1 MLLLWRLLACS
12 RDAFAVINLIF
23 RAVKMY
29 LDFSP
34 LKAEQTRTPLLKT
47 RRVLHA
53 VQLKKKKSGSL
64 IMFICICSLRVCT
77 VSYWY
82 SSFRRRTKYLDTYR
96 ENPILC
102 IVDLSEGVLSWDCK
116 LAWVESLTSLVIFN
130 DLDGNRCVRSVLH
143 TEDIKIITVDLR
155 ESVGTLR
162 ICMELPALGQ
172 KTEDFP
178 LFLDRRSWGIRDE
191 VWNLRVIRVHF
202 ANTSEEGNQYCQ
214 YCDFFHLIC

>member
-1 MLLLWRLLACS
+1 M
-12 RDAFAVINLIF
+12 
-23 RAVKMY
+23 
-29 LDFSP
+29 
-34 LKAEQTRTPLLKT
+34 
-47 RRVLHA
+47 
-53 VQLKKKKSGSL
+53 
-64 IMFICICSLRVCT
+64 
-77 VSYWY
+77 SYWY
-82 SSFRRRTKYLDTYR
+82 SSFCRRSKYLDTYR

-116 LAWVESLTSLVIFN
+116 LAWAESLTSLVIFN

-178 LFLDRRSWGIRDE
+178 LFLDRRSWGIRDK
-191 VWNLRVIRVHF
+191 VWNLRVIRLHF

>member
-1 MLLLWRLLACS
+1 
-12 RDAFAVINLIF
+12 
-23 RAVKMY
+23 
-29 LDFSP
+29 
-34 LKAEQTRTPLLKT
+34 
-47 RRVLHA
+47 
-53 VQLKKKKSGSL
+53 
-64 IMFICICSLRVCT
+64 MFICICSLRVCT

-82 SSFRRRTKYLDTYR
+82 SSFCRRIKYLDTYR

-102 IVDLSEGVLSWDCK
+102 IIDFSERFSHWDCK
-116 LAWVESLTSLVIFN
+116 LTWAESLTSLVIFN
-130 DLDGNRCVRSVLH
+130 DLDGDRCVRSVLH

-155 ESVGTLR
+155 ESVRTLR

-178 LFLDRRSWGIRDE
+178 LFLDRRSWGIRDK